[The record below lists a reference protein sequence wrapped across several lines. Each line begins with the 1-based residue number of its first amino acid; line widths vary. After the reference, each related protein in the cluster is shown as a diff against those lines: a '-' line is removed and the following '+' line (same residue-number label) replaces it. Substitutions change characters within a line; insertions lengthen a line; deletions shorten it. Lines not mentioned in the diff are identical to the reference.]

1 VRCVR
6 SGSVRE
12 QDYAII
18 EQSNGMKLRIVDD
31 GAGAWRTEPNPDYKE
46 RTPEEIE
53 ALLAR
58 GALATEGAM
67 R

>member
-1 VRCVR
+1 MLFCYPAD
-6 SGSVRE
+6 SG

-31 GAGAWRTEPNPDYKE
+31 GAGSWRSVPNPDYKE
-46 RTPEEIE
+46 RTQEEID

-58 GALATEGAM
+58 GALATEGAT

>member
-1 VRCVR
+1 MLFCYPAD
-6 SGSVRE
+6 SG

-31 GAGAWRTEPNPDYKE
+31 GAGSWRSVPNPHYKPRTE
-46 RTPEEIE
+46 EEIK

-58 GALATEGAM
+58 GVMAAEGVS